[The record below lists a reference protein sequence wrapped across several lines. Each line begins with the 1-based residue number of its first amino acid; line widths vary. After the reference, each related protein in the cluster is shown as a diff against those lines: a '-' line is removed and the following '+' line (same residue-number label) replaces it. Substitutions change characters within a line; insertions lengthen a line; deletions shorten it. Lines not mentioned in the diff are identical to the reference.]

1 MFLCSKIP
9 CKKKNTV
16 DCGLFQIYFYEN
28 LFFPNN
34 DRKIHNY
41 KKLINEALETLFN
54 ELYSLDQE
62 KKMKKQ

>member
-1 MFLCSKIP
+1 MLVCSKIP

-28 LFFPNN
+28 F
-34 DRKIHNY
+34 HNY